1 MKPARERI
9 ILSVESMFGWE
20 LLVRDVSLVERA
32 VEVVLVSVESMFGL
46 YLQEVDLAGAVN
58 LQRDANL
65 QRNANLLDDQV
76 LVSVHVDV
84 PVGVVDVD
92 LLNVDGPR
100 EFLLVNTMSRTDL
113 R

>member
-20 LLVRDVSLVERA
+20 LLISLVERA

-65 QRNANLLDDQV
+65 LDDQV

-84 PVGVVDVD
+84 PVDVPVGVVDVD
-92 LLNVDGPR
+92 LLDVDGPR

-113 R
+113 P

>member
-1 MKPARERI
+1 
-9 ILSVESMFGWE
+9 MFGWE

-58 LQRDANL
+58 LQRDVD
-65 QRNANLLDDQV
+65 LLDDQV
-76 LVSVHVDV
+76 LVSVHVGV

-92 LLNVDGPR
+92 LLDVDGPR

-113 R
+113 P

>member
-9 ILSVESMFGWE
+9 ILSVERMFGWE

-65 QRNANLLDDQV
+65 LDDQV

-84 PVGVVDVD
+84 PVSVHVDVVDVD
-92 LLNVDGPR
+92 LLDVDGPR

-113 R
+113 P

>member
-65 QRNANLLDDQV
+65 LDDQV

-92 LLNVDGPR
+92 LLDVDGPR

-113 R
+113 P

>member
-32 VEVVLVSVESMFGL
+32 EVVLVSVESMFGL
-46 YLQEVDLAGAVN
+46 YLQEVDLADAVNLQIDVN
-58 LQRDANL
+58 LQRDV
-65 QRNANLLDDQV
+65 NLLDDQV

-84 PVGVVDVD
+84 HVDVVDVD
-92 LLNVDGPR
+92 LQEVDGPK

-113 R
+113 P